1 MTRSK
6 VMLLDQI
13 QEIIN
18 RISDVM
24 GRMLASSAVDRGF
37 EPRSGQTKD

>member
-24 GRMLASSAVDRGF
+24 GRMLASSAVDHGF
-37 EPRSGQTKD
+37 EP